1 MLSDTKL
8 SWCEHMTVLTS
19 YNNKYFFITN
29 MPDAKLSWCELDVR
43 HIGHHML
50 VEVVSHPPCLPPKR
64 VHNLPTVF
72 KLHHLPTLFIL
83 HPRANTIYTPSPATE
98 VLSLQARLAFTKRKT
113 KRSAEFFFSC
123 RKTRACFSFTRNR
136 SNIGIPIF
144 VR

>member
-1 MLSDTKL
+1 
-8 SWCEHMTVLTS
+8 MTVLTS

-83 HPRANTIYTPSPATE
+83 HHRPTLFILHHRANTIYTPSPANATE
-98 VLSLQARLAFTKRKT
+98 VLSLQARLSFTKRKT